1 MIIYESITT
10 DIEDIKKA
18 IAKQEIMLNQI
29 LKLLKQK
36 EVTNGSWSINE
47 VIFYRLACICMDAL
61 PLNS

>member
-1 MIIYESITT
+1 MIIYESITK

-18 IAKQEIMLNQI
+18 IAKQEIILNQI

-36 EVTNGSWSINE
+36 EQDNEAWPINE

-61 PLNS
+61 LINS

>member
-36 EVTNGSWSINE
+36 EQDNE
-47 VIFYRLACICMDAL
+47 
-61 PLNS
+61 